1 MADQP
6 AQERTE
12 QPSARK
18 LTKARE
24 EGQVAKSQEIL
35 AVTVLLSGTAA
46 LGMGGATLGR
56 NIGSVL
62 DQTRHWLAAD
72 PISTLEATGLLR
84 DLAVTTLGTL
94 APLLAAVSIPV
105 LLVGGL
111 QARGVLSLKPV
122 TPQWSRINPGAGL
135 KRLLGTEGL
144 FTLGKAIVKLLVI
157 GFVTWGVLTA
167 TWPAIASLTGASAM
181 TVLAVTRSTAMR
193 IGLLAGG
200 AFLGVAL
207 VDFLFMNWKHTKQ
220 LRMTRQEVVQE
231 YRETEGD
238 PLLKSRIRSLAQQL
252 VRKRM
257 LGRVKE
263 ADVVIVNPTHIAVA
277 LRYHAGE
284 GAAPMVLAMG
294 QRKLAER
301 IKAIAVSARIPVV
314 QNVTVARALLATA
327 KVGQPIPPA
336 LYAAIAEILAFV
348 YRQRG
353 RGPAGL
359 TVRQNA

>member
-1 MADQP
+1 MSDQP
-6 AQERTE
+6 AQEKTE

-18 LTKARE
+18 LTKARD
-24 EGQVAKSQEIL
+24 EGQIPKSQEIL
-35 AVTVLLSGTAA
+35 AVTVLLCGTAA
-46 LGMGGATLGR
+46 LGMGGATFGR

-62 DQTRHWLAAD
+62 EHTRNWLAAG
-72 PISTLEATGLLR
+72 PTSTLEATTLLR
-84 DLAVTTLGTL
+84 QLTLTTLSTL
-94 APLLAAVSIPV
+94 APVLAAVFLPV

-135 KRLLGTEGL
+135 KRLLGTDGL
-144 FTLGKAIVKLLVI
+144 FTLFKAIANLLVL
-157 GFVTWGVLTA
+157 GAVTWGVLTS
-167 TWPAIASLTGASAM
+167 TWPAIASLTGASAV
-181 TVLAVTRSTAMR
+181 TVLAVTRSTAMQ

-200 AFLGVAL
+200 AFLAVAL
-207 VDFLFMNWKHTKQ
+207 LDFLFMNWKHHKQ
-220 LRMTRQEVVQE
+220 LRMTKQEVVQE
-231 YRETEGD
+231 HRETEGD

-257 LGRVKE
+257 LGRVKD

-277 LRYHAGE
+277 LRYNAGE

-301 IKAIAVSARIPVV
+301 IKAIATSARIPVV

-353 RGPAGL
+353 RTPAGL
-359 TVRQNA
+359 TIGRSA